1 MILHF
6 SVDLSVN
13 FEGLKRSDDN
23 VIVIGTYYKGQSY
36 MYQLNLTP
44 ICPTSSHLL
53 CEQCDHL
60 GEVDWA
66 GSLADQVVGLSVGD
80 RSPNVDKGGHEVLG
94 CDDAVLVN
102 VNDAKGFL
110 KLLNLFLTEEGEDV
124 GTRLLSL
131 L

>member
-1 MILHF
+1 MTQVCL
-6 SVDLSVN
+6 
-13 FEGLKRSDDN
+13 
-23 VIVIGTYYKGQSY
+23 
-36 MYQLNLTP
+36 
-44 ICPTSSHLL
+44 TSSHLL
-53 CEQCDHL
+53 CEECDHL

-66 GSLADQVVGLSVGD
+66 RGLADQVVGLSVGD
-80 RSPNVDKGGHEVLG
+80 GSPNVDKGGHEVLG

-110 KLLNLFLTEEGEDV
+110 ELLNLLLTEECEDV